1 MTDPKRVAVLK
12 GGRSLEREVS
22 LRSGANVEAAL
33 RRLGHEVIPVDADPG
48 LVRTLRAERPDVVF
62 VAMHGKGG
70 EDGTVQELLEILDIP
85 YTGSGVQAC
94 ARAMDKVTAKAMFA
108 NAGIPTPP
116 SFAFGES
123 AFRELGAADALTEI
137 EARLGLP
144 VVVKPAKQG
153 SALGISIAREA
164 GDVPRALMTALS
176 FDDHVLM
183 ERFVDG
189 REIAVSVLG
198 TRRPEALPA
207 VEAVLAEGHFYDF
220 EARYTP
226 GLTEL
231 VAPADLRPA
240 LADEVSRTALDC
252 YALLGCRGFGRVD
265 MLIDADERIWVL
277 EINPI
282 PGMTDTSLL
291 PKAAQAAGLSFDEV
305 IERVLEDASLGG

>member
-33 RRLGHEVIPVDADPG
+33 RRLGHEVIPVDAGPG

-70 EDGTVQELLEILDIP
+70 EDGTVQEMLEILDIP

-94 ARAMDKVTAKAMFA
+94 ARAMDKVTAKAMFV
-108 NAGIPTPP
+108 NAGISTPP

-137 EARLGLP
+137 ESRLGLP
-144 VVVKPAKQG
+144 IVVKPAKQG
-153 SALGISIAREA
+153 SALGISIAREPN
-164 GDVPRALMTALS
+164 DVPRALMTALS

-198 TRRPEALPA
+198 TDRPEALPA
-207 VEAVLAEGHFYDF
+207 VEAVLADGHFYDF

-231 VAPADLRPA
+231 VAPADLRPE
-240 LADEVSRTALDC
+240 LAEEVSRIALDC

-265 MLIDADERIWVL
+265 MMIDADERIWVL

>member
-137 EARLGLP
+137 EARRSSSNRP
-144 VVVKPAKQG
+144 SRVRR
-153 SALGISIAREA
+153 SAFRSRMR
-164 GDVPRALMTALS
+164 RAT
-176 FDDHVLM
+176 
-183 ERFVDG
+183 
-189 REIAVSVLG
+189 
-198 TRRPEALPA
+198 
-207 VEAVLAEGHFYDF
+207 
-220 EARYTP
+220 
-226 GLTEL
+226 
-231 VAPADLRPA
+231 
-240 LADEVSRTALDC
+240 SR
-252 YALLGCRGFGRVD
+252 VH
-265 MLIDADERIWVL
+265 
-277 EINPI
+277 
-282 PGMTDTSLL
+282 S
-291 PKAAQAAGLSFDEV
+291 
-305 IERVLEDASLGG
+305 

>member
-33 RRLGHEVIPVDADPG
+33 RRLGHEVIPVDAGPG

-137 EARLGLP
+137 ESRLGLP
-144 VVVKPAKQG
+144 IVVKPAKQG
-153 SALGISIAREA
+153 SALGISIAHEPD
-164 GDVPRALMTALS
+164 DVPRALMTALS

-198 TRRPEALPA
+198 TDRPEALPA

-240 LADEVSRTALDC
+240 LAEEVSRIALDC

-265 MLIDADERIWVL
+265 MMIDADERVWVL
-277 EINPI
+277 EINSI

-305 IERVLEDASLGG
+305 IERVLDDASLGG

>member
-70 EDGTVQELLEILDIP
+70 EDGTVQELLEILNIP

-94 ARAMDKVTAKAMFA
+94 ARAMDKVIAKAMFA

-116 SFAFGES
+116 AFAFGES

-137 EARLGLP
+137 ESRLGLP
-144 VVVKPAKQG
+144 IVVKPAKQG
-153 SALGISIAREA
+153 SALGISIARDPN
-164 GDVPRALMTALS
+164 DVPRALMTALS

-198 TRRPEALPA
+198 TERPEALPA
-207 VEAVLAEGHFYDF
+207 VEAVLADGHFYDF

-240 LADEVSRTALDC
+240 LADEVARVALDC

-265 MLIDADERIWVL
+265 MMIDADERIWVL

-305 IERVLEDASLGG
+305 IERVLDDASLGG

>member
-1 MTDPKRVAVLK
+1 MSGSQRVAVLK
-12 GGRSLEREVS
+12 GGRSMEREVS

-33 RRLGHEVIPVDADPG
+33 RRLGHEVIPVDADPS

-94 ARAMDKVTAKAMFA
+94 ARSMDKVIAKAVFA
-108 NAGIPTPP
+108 SAGIATPP
-116 SFAFGES
+116 AFAFGES

-144 VVVKPAKQG
+144 LVVKPAKQG
-153 SALGISIAREA
+153 SALGISVAREPN
-164 GDVPRALMTALS
+164 DVPRALMTALS
-176 FDDHVLM
+176 FDDHVLI
-183 ERFVDG
+183 ERFVRG

-198 TRRPEALPA
+198 TDAPEALPA
-207 VEAVLAEGHFYDF
+207 VEAVLSGDFYDF

-231 VAPADLRPA
+231 VAPADLSPE
-240 LADEVSRTALDC
+240 LADEVARTALAC
-252 YALLGCRGFGRVD
+252 YAALDCRGFGRVD
-265 MLIDADERIWVL
+265 MLIDEDERIWVL

-291 PKAAQAAGLSFDEV
+291 PRAAMAAGLSLDDV
-305 IERVLEDASLGG
+305 VERVLADASLGG